1 MESKGS
7 TIYCSNCNKTYNL
20 NEDGTLTSLQS
31 ETEFSHLPDWYNWQ
45 RENVKQEILNN
56 TYYFEDEVDVYSLP
70 RTAKP
75 IHLGKAK
82 VTHTIENGFI
92 LEGFY
97 NKQPYRI
104 IRKPLASNSLH
115 VEYDYVHIKPYDC
128 FVINTEDDCFF
139 CYTSKKDV
147 ITKLG
152 FATEEIYQYHLNK
165 KNK

>member
-1 MESKGS
+1 MIDDKSSPLTILTGEEVLVSTAVKIASLSENPLSLLFISIIDFFNGSIKYLGKG
-7 TIYCSNCNKTYNL
+7 
-20 NEDGTLTSLQS
+20 
-31 ETEFSHLPDWYNWQ
+31 
-45 RENVKQEILNN
+45 NVK
-56 TYYFEDEVDVYSLP
+56 
-70 RTAKP
+70 
-75 IHLGKAK
+75 
-82 VTHTIENGFI
+82 HTIGEGFV
-92 LEGFY
+92 LEGNY
-97 NKQPYRI
+97 RNKPYRI

-128 FVINTEDDCFF
+128 FVINTEDDCYF